1 MITVLDVLK
10 RKGKEIFST
19 APDTFVF
26 DALKVMSDENVG
38 TLLVLRKGKL
48 VGIFSERDYA
58 RKVILKGK
66 SSRETVVQEIMTEEV
81 YTVRPD
87 QNIRECMELMT
98 NRQIRHLPVME
109 GEKLVGIIS
118 IGDVVKYIIEDQKD
132 TIDKLETY
140 ITGR

>member
-1 MITVLDVLK
+1 MITALDVLK
-10 RKGKEIFST
+10 RKGKDVFP
-19 APDTFVF
+19 AGPDTFVF

-38 TLLVLRKGKL
+38 ALLVLNKGKL

-87 QNIRECMELMT
+87 QNIRECMEMMT

-109 GEKLVGIIS
+109 GEKLMGVIS
-118 IGDVVKYIIEDQKD
+118 IGDVVKCIIEDQKD

>member
-1 MITVLDVLK
+1 
-10 RKGKEIFST
+10 
-19 APDTFVF
+19 
-26 DALKVMSDENVG
+26 
-38 TLLVLRKGKL
+38 
-48 VGIFSERDYA
+48 GIFSERDYA

-109 GEKLVGIIS
+109 GQKLAGVIS
-118 IGDVVKYIIEDQKD
+118 IGDVVKCIIEDQKD